1 MILLKKNYLS
11 NDRESLVTSLL
22 FFLKTGKLPII
33 NNTFRELY
41 VPGKFLYI
49 WYETP
54 NIYYFYSH
62 YFFMLFFAGLMNAV
76 NDTFYA
82 SVFYITKVYFDSILI
97 EFNHNIKLVR
107 KKKFESEDE
116 RGNELLQCFKTFV
129 QKHCLLLEHCSKLE
143 SVFLHYASLKVSSSM
158 LIMAMNANVLVL
170 V

>member
-1 MILLKKNYLS
+1 MQKISLWAVTKNIFRDLYL
-11 NDRESLVTSLL
+11 
-22 FFLKTGKLPII
+22 
-33 NNTFRELY
+33 
-41 VPGKFLYI
+41 PGKYAYT
-49 WYETP
+49 WYQSP
-54 NIYYFYSH
+54 YVYFFFAH
-62 YFFMLFFAGLMNAV
+62 YFFTLFFAGLLNAV

-158 LIMAMNANVLVL
+158 LIMAMNANLLVL
-170 V
+170 VYFTIFNF